1 MESSRLGGLGMKHI
15 NCKDCGTELTDDN
28 WYPSRKERNIQV
40 CVECWKTNPKHTQ
53 RNSNRMFV
61 NGKHISTSHPL
72 HKAGNYK
79 TFEDAAFASLAKYK
93 STKEGQVYV
102 ITNKAWKGWVKI
114 GMAIDAEDR
123 LNGYQTSSPHRDYE
137 LKYKKFF
144 ENRRKAELEA
154 HKLCEKKATE
164 RNGEWFKMTIKDA
177 VQIINNLTEETH
189 EEKQTA

>member
-1 MESSRLGGLGMKHI
+1 MKHI
-15 NCKDCGTELTDDN
+15 NCIECGTELTDET

-40 CVECWKTNPKHTQ
+40 CIECWNTNLKHTQ

-79 TFEDAAFASLAKYK
+79 TFEDAAFSSLAKYTT
-93 STKEGQVYV
+93 TKEGQVYV

-123 LNGYQTSSPHRDYE
+123 LNGYQTSSPYRDYE

-144 ENRRKAELEA
+144 KHRRKAELEA
-154 HKLCEKKATE
+154 HKLCEKKSKE
-164 RNGEWFKMTIKDA
+164 RNGEWFKLTITDA
-177 VQIINNLTEETH
+177 IHIINNLTEETH